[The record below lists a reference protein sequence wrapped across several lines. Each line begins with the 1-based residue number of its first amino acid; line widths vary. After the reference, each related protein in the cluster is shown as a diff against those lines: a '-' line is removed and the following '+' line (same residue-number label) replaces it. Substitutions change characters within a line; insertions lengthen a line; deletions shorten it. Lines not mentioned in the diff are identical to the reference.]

1 MSVTISRVNSD
12 EAVNLLPDLTEILR
26 DAVDRGASIGF
37 MPPLSI
43 PEAETYWREIIDL
56 VCTPYRILVIARED
70 GRIVGT
76 VQLNLEARANGRHR
90 AEVMKLIVHSSHRQ
104 RGIAHALM
112 NTIEI
117 EAREANRTTLV
128 LDTREGD
135 DAERLYL
142 NMGWVAAGKI
152 PGYAANADGTLDTT
166 VIMYKLLESQN
177 QMTERSS
184 DRREMIE
191 SSTSNPLHIARKAG
205 KAHSKKV
212 AG

>member
-1 MSVTISRVNSD
+1 MSVTISRVDAD
-12 EAVNLLPDLTEILR
+12 EAVHLLPDLTEILR

-56 VCTPYRILVIARED
+56 VRKPHRILLIARHD
-70 GRIVGT
+70 GRTVGT

-90 AEVMKLIVHSSHRQ
+90 AEVMKLIVHSPHRQ

-112 NTIEI
+112 EAIET
-117 EAREANRTTLV
+117 EARKANRTTLV

-152 PGYAANADGTLDTT
+152 PRYAANADGTLDTT

-177 QMTERSS
+177 QMIDRSS
-184 DRREMIE
+184 DRRGMIE
-191 SSTSNPLHIARKAG
+191 SSTSNPLHIPRKAG
-205 KAHSKKV
+205 
-212 AG
+212 